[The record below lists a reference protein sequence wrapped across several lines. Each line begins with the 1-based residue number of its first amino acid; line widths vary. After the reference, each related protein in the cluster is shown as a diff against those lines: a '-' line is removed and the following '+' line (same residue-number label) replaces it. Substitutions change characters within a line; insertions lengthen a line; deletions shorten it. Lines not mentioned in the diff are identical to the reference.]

1 MRRTSTAAAAAG
13 LALVLALAGGCS
25 GSSLSPEQPRR
36 EGPIRIGLMWPTS
49 GVLAVAGADFIKG
62 WDLYLKTHDN
72 KLGGFDVTTTMV
84 DEADGRQAARDGI
97 TKLLEQDRVEVV
109 VGTLSAD
116 AMMTVLQATG
126 EARIPYIGTGGRVD
140 TIPEGLSLDYAWH
153 VSFKNGDSGLALA
166 DYIHDTIG
174 GPVWAIGPDF
184 VGGYTWVNGFVGA
197 YTAQGGELANPNG
210 QPTWTPYP
218 DTTNFIPYLNQIL
231 ASDAKAV
238 FCFFAGANAIA
249 FIKQYAQVIGV
260 DRIPLYVAGP
270 AIEGNALLAAIGT
283 DAQGVYSSF
292 NYASDLDNP
301 ANRAFA
307 SAYQAEYGQTAA
319 EPNMLGWD
327 AAQVLDMAIA
337 AAGPEPTPESIN
349 AAIAG
354 LGAIPSPRGDWRF
367 SADHTPT
374 QPWYLRQVRTDGRGL
389 SNVVI
394 QTLAVIG
401 GDQP

>member
-1 MRRTSTAAAAAG
+1 VA
-13 LALVLALAGGCS
+13 
-25 GSSLSPEQPRR
+25 SSLSR
-36 EGPIRIGLMWPTS
+36 S
-49 GVLAVAGADFIKG
+49 
-62 WDLYLKTHDN
+62 
-72 KLGGFDVTTTMV
+72 
-84 DEADGRQAARDGI
+84 
-97 TKLLEQDRVEVV
+97 
-109 VGTLSAD
+109 LSRLQAD

-197 YTAQGGELANPNG
+197 YTAQGGELANPSG

-327 AAQVLDMAIA
+327 APRCWIWPSPPPAPNPTLSRSTRPSPGSARSPARAGTGGSAPTTPRPNRGTCARSAPTDVAFPTSSSRPSPSSAATSPREHSSDHSRHTHRRGHACGVHLRRQCWRPRGPAASARSRSGTDSHPSAVRDRVLGWRSYDADTLVS
-337 AAGPEPTPESIN
+337 AGPPLRHLCRLIRILTPS
-349 AAIAG
+349 
-354 LGAIPSPRGDWRF
+354 SDR
-367 SADHTPT
+367 
-374 QPWYLRQVRTDGRGL
+374 
-389 SNVVI
+389 
-394 QTLAVIG
+394 
-401 GDQP
+401 